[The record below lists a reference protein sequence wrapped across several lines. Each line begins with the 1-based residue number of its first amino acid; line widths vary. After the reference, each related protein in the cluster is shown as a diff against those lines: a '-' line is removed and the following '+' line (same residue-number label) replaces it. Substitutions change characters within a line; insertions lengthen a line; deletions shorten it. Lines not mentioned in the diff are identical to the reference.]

1 MRLTTNARA
10 VALSVFLSLTSTV
23 AIASP
28 FQTPTRDTVLASG
41 LALNVAL
48 SQIQPSDA
56 KAPLLPAFN
65 STRRN
70 NDATVEDSVSGAQGS
85 AGETNILVSL
95 AGSASETRESNSA
108 QPTEYVQ
115 TAKADSPGPFKKKQQ
130 KYQPSRAVTPE
141 QASLVD
147 RAIAQEK
154 VLIKDIKMR
163 TPLVET
169 YIQDTRP
176 DEALYKVPVQDQ
188 YQLSRVDF
196 GKAFYDRGYAPRTD
210 GKKGFFKGSLT
221 TIVGLTK
228 LLGLEKFTY
237 STTGFMQMMFIDPS
251 GFDQQHYVFSFV
263 RREFLGT
270 VRTWVFDVHPRENGM
285 GRFYGRIW
293 IEDQNAN
300 VVRFNGTYTGPTTE
314 DTAKYYFHFDS
325 WRMNVQPGIWLP
337 TAVYVEESQRTE
349 NAKSVGFKA
358 QTHFWGYS
366 LKLPTRDS
374 ENVSMKV
381 DDAVDRSNDS
391 QDVSPL
397 QGSRMWVTQAE
408 NNVIDRLVEAGL
420 VAPQMPGGYEDKV
433 LGQIVINLIVP
444 NGLAFTDQIHA
455 RVLLTNTV
463 EETTVGN
470 TILLSKGLIDS
481 LPSEEAIASV
491 IAMELAHIAMG
502 HHIDT
507 RYAFNDRLLFP
518 DESTFQRINMYHSDH
533 DNEEAART
541 AMQYLQAS
549 MYKDRLANAG
559 LYYAQLVDRSK
570 DLKALN
576 SPRLGDSL
584 LKADGTPWMG
594 DLAKM
599 APKLDQNDLTQTAA
613 LPLGSWLKID
623 PWDDSVHM
631 LDAKRYAPMN
641 ARDKMP
647 FEVTPGFYKLQRY
660 ESAHME
666 SRPSPGVSAPA
677 QLRVEEPASAQPTP
691 PTTLLNASPNPQ

>member
-1 MRLTTNARA
+1 LNLVLNTTRPQYGAKVGDYVSARYE
-10 VALSVFLSLTSTV
+10 SE
-23 AIASP
+23 
-28 FQTPTRDTVLASG
+28 G
-41 LALNVAL
+41 KNNV
-48 SQIQPSDA
+48 
-56 KAPLLPAFN
+56 
-65 STRRN
+65 
-70 NDATVEDSVSGAQGS
+70 
-85 AGETNILVSL
+85 LVSL
-95 AGSASETRESNSA
+95 EQSGSETRSPDS
-108 QPTEYVQ
+108 TEPHEYAQ
-115 TAKADSPGPFKKKQQ
+115 TAKPESLGAFTKKQQ
-130 KYQPSRAVTPE
+130 RYEQVRALTPE
-141 QASLVD
+141 QATLVE
-147 RAIAQEK
+147 RAVTQEK
-154 VLIKDIKMR
+154 VLIKDIKLR

-176 DEALYKVPVQDQ
+176 DEKLFEVPVQDQ
-188 YQLSRVDF
+188 YLLSRVAF
-196 GKAFYDRGYAPRTD
+196 GKAFFYRGYAPRTE
-210 GKKGFFKGSLT
+210 GKNGFFRGSLAS
-221 TIVGLTK
+221 ILMLTD
-228 LLGLEKFTY
+228 LLGLERFTY
-237 STTGFMQMMFIDPS
+237 STTGFMEMMFIDPA
-251 GFDQQHYVFSFV
+251 GFDRQHYAFGFV

-270 VRTWVFDVHPRENGM
+270 VRTWVFDVHPKVKGQ

-293 IEDQNAN
+293 IEDQSAN
-300 VVRFNGTYTGPTTE
+300 VVRFNGTYSGPTSE
-314 DTAKYYFHFDS
+314 DSSKYYFHFES
-325 WRMNVQPGIWLP
+325 WRMNIQPGIWLP
-337 TAVYVEESQRTE
+337 AAVYVEESQRTE
-349 NAKSVGFKA
+349 NPKSVGLKA

-374 ENVSMKV
+374 ENVSVKV

-391 QDVSPL
+391 QDVGPL
-397 QGSRMWVTQAE
+397 QGSRMWITQAE

-420 VAPQMPGGYEDKV
+420 VAQPAQGGYEDKV

-444 NGLAFTDQIHA
+444 NNLAFTDQIHV
-455 RVLLTNTV
+455 RVLLTSTV
-463 EETTVGN
+463 EATTVGN

-491 IAMELAHIAMG
+491 MALELAHIAMG

-533 DNEEAART
+533 DNEEGAKT

-559 LYYAQLVDRSK
+559 LYYAQLADRSK
-570 DLKALN
+570 ELKALN

-584 LKADGTPWMG
+584 LMANGTPWLG

-599 APKLDQNDLTQTAA
+599 APKLDQYDLTQTAA

-647 FEVTPGFYKLQRY
+647 FEVTPVFYKLERY
-660 ESAHME
+660 ESA
-666 SRPSPGVSAPA
+666 
-677 QLRVEEPASAQPTP
+677 RVETQRIPDA
-691 PTTLLNASPNPQ
+691 NATR

>member
-1 MRLTTNARA
+1 MILSVSCSYAKKQPKYEQARA
-10 VALSVFLSLTSTV
+10 L
-23 AIASP
+23 
-28 FQTPTRDTVLASG
+28 
-41 LALNVAL
+41 
-48 SQIQPSDA
+48 
-56 KAPLLPAFN
+56 
-65 STRRN
+65 
-70 NDATVEDSVSGAQGS
+70 
-85 AGETNILVSL
+85 
-95 AGSASETRESNSA
+95 
-108 QPTEYVQ
+108 
-115 TAKADSPGPFKKKQQ
+115 
-130 KYQPSRAVTPE
+130 TPE
-141 QASLVD
+141 QAALVE
-147 RAIAQEK
+147 RSVAQEK

-176 DEALYKVPVQDQ
+176 DEKLYEVPVEDQ

-196 GKAFYDRGYAPRTD
+196 GKAFFDKGYVPRTE
-210 GKKGFFKGSLT
+210 GKAGFFKSSLASIT
-221 TIVGLTK
+221 GLTK
-228 LLGLEKFTY
+228 LLGLERFTY

-251 GFDQQHYVFSFV
+251 GFDQQHYVFGFV

-270 VRTWVFDVHPRENGM
+270 VRTWVFDVHPRVNGM

-300 VVRFNGTYTGPTTE
+300 VVRFNGTYTGSPSE
-314 DTAKYYFHFDS
+314 DSSKYYFHFDS

-337 TAVYVEESQRTE
+337 VAVYVEESQRTE
-349 NAKSVGFKA
+349 SSKSVGLKA

-374 ENVSMKV
+374 ENVSVKV

-391 QDVSPL
+391 QDVGPL
-397 QGSRMWVTQAE
+397 QASRMWITQAE

-420 VAPQMPGGYEDKV
+420 VAPQTPGGYEDKV

-444 NGLAFTDQIHA
+444 NNLNFTDQIHV
-455 RVLLTNTV
+455 RVLLTDTV
-463 EETTVGN
+463 EATTVGN

-491 IAMELAHIAMG
+491 IAMELAHVAMG

-518 DESTFQRINMYHSDH
+518 DETTFKRINMYHTDH
-533 DNEEAART
+533 DNEEAAKT

-549 MYKDRLANAG
+549 MYKDRLPNAG
-559 LYYAQLVDRSK
+559 LYLAQLVDRSK
-570 DLKALN
+570 VLKAMN
-576 SPRLGDSL
+576 TPTLGDSL
-584 LKADGTPWMG
+584 LKTDGTPWMA
-594 DLAKM
+594 DLGKM
-599 APKLDQNDLTQTAA
+599 APKINWDDLTQTAA
-613 LPLGSWLKID
+613 LPLGSWLKVD

-647 FEVTPGFYKLQRY
+647 FEVTPVFYKLQRY
-660 ESAHME
+660 ETAHVA
-666 SRPSPGVSAPA
+666 PPPAPAASAPA
-677 QLRVEEPASAQPTP
+677 PEIQPATVQDNAQPTGQPAQGNTSTP
-691 PTTLLNASPNPQ
+691 PQGPQTTATAQGPQ